1 MNQRLL
7 ELAVRR
13 GELSVHI
20 ALQRQALA
28 QQVAPVVRAAALADQ
43 AVAGVDW
50 LKRHPKAVAAGVAIL
65 VLLKPK
71 RLWSWSR
78 QAFMLW
84 RGWQALKSR
93 LPL

>member
-1 MNQRLL
+1 MNPRLL

-13 GELSVHI
+13 GELSVHV

-28 QQVAPVVRAAALADQ
+28 QQTLPLVRAAALADR
-43 AVAGVDW
+43 AVSGIGW
-50 LKRHPKAVAAGVAIL
+50 LQQNPKVVAIAAAVL
-65 VLLKPK
+65 VAMKPR

-78 QAFMLW
+78 KAFFLW
-84 RGWQALKSR
+84 RGWQALKAK